1 MSKEQNNQEKAEG
14 IVDRFLASDLV
25 ANVKLGAYTVK
36 DLLLIFVPFAVAIY
50 ILHTQSDR
58 IVLAVGVAIALVGL
72 GNTVKLA
79 FSYEKL
85 SNAKKRR

>member
-25 ANVKLGAYTVK
+25 ANLKLGALTVK

-50 ILHTQSDR
+50 ILHTQSDK
-58 IVLAVGVAIALVGL
+58 IVLAVGVAIALVGF